1 MLPCN
6 ENKRYL
12 YQAIAFNNYQAIVS
26 SLYFKILWVYGINTM
41 EGEQKHTPTNIGWNS
56 FYRLYLKSA
65 FGISALLNILNG
77 IGTHSDCGCM
87 LLKVYY
93 RRGVEYE

>member
-26 SLYFKILWVYGINTM
+26 SLYFKTLWVYGINTM
-41 EGEQKHTPTNIGWNS
+41 EGEQKHTPTKVLDGTV
-56 FYRLYLKSA
+56 FTRLYLKSA

-93 RRGVEYE
+93 RRTD

>member
-26 SLYFKILWVYGINTM
+26 SLYFKALWVYGINTWK
-41 EGEQKHTPTNIGWNS
+41 GKKKHTPTNIYWMKQFLPTLSAIGD
-56 FYRLYLKSA
+56 LVISA
-65 FGISALLNILNG
+65 FVKFFKRRRYIL
-77 IGTHSDCGCM
+77 I
-87 LLKVYY
+87 VYAY
-93 RRGVEYE
+93 